1 MPDQRLELT
10 DSELLRK
17 LMQRAPGGPLSVR
30 GLARDVGI
38 SKTRVDD
45 FLHNRYATANGEVA
59 TRIAR
64 ILGVHRDALFVPKT
78 STSMDADNK
87 GGPVEHR

>member
-30 GLARDVGI
+30 GLARGAGI

-45 FLHNRYATANGEVA
+45 FLHNRYATATGEVA

-64 ILGVHRDALFVPKT
+64 ILGVHRGALFTPKA
-78 STSMDADNK
+78 SMSMDADSK